1 MSKANRIKREQK
13 RVAPPSPPPA
23 RFGVGRAG
31 WIGGGVLALVVVV
44 VLAVFALQYRGKSAG
59 GSTAVSGLQT
69 GSAPWAASEIGLTD
83 RMKES
88 GVPLSDMSA
97 VALHIHPL
105 LSVIVDG
112 QKVPVPANI
121 GIEPSGQTM
130 AALHTHDDSG
140 TIHVES
146 PVVRSYKLGEF
157 FDVWG
162 VRLTEGCLG
171 GYCNTSSKRLAVY
184 VGSRAFEGN
193 PRDIEL
199 KDGEQLTLIYGTKS
213 EIAANAP

>member
-13 RVAPPSPPPA
+13 RVAPPPPPA
-23 RFGVGRAG
+23 KFGVGRAA
-31 WIGGGVLALVVVV
+31 WIGAGVLALVVVV
-44 VLAVFALQYRGKSAG
+44 ALAAFALHDGGKSASV
-59 GSTAVSGLQT
+59 STPVSGLQT

>member
-1 MSKANRIKREQK
+1 M
-13 RVAPPSPPPA
+13 
-23 RFGVGRAG
+23 
-31 WIGGGVLALVVVV
+31 LALLVVV
-44 VLAVFALQYRGKSAG
+44 VLAAVALHDRGKSAG

-69 GSAPWAASEIGLTD
+69 GSAPWAPSEIGLTD

-105 LSVIVDG
+105 LSIIVG
-112 QKVPVPANI
+112 GEKVPVPANI
-121 GIEPSGQTM
+121 GVEPSGQTM

-162 VRLTEGCLG
+162 VRLTKRCLG
-171 GYCNTSSKRLAVY
+171 GYCNTNSKRLAAY
-184 VGSRAFEGN
+184 VGSRAFDGN
-193 PRDIEL
+193 PRDIEF
-199 KDGEQLTLIYGTKS
+199 KDGKQLTLIYGTKS

>member
-13 RVAPPSPPPA
+13 RVAPSPPPPTK
-23 RFGVGRAG
+23 FGVGRAG
-31 WIGGGVLALVVVV
+31 WIGGGVLALLVVVA
-44 VLAVFALQYRGKSAG
+44 LAAFALHDRGKSAG
-59 GSTAVSGLQT
+59 GSTAVSGLRT
-69 GSAPWAASEIGLTD
+69 GPAPWAPSEIGLTD

-112 QKVPVPANI
+112 QKMPVPANI

-162 VRLTEGCLG
+162 VRLTKRCLG
-171 GYCNTSSKRLAVY
+171 GYCNTSSKRLVAY
-184 VGSRAFEGN
+184 VGSRAFDGN
-193 PRDIEL
+193 SRDIEL

-213 EIAANAP
+213 EIVANAP